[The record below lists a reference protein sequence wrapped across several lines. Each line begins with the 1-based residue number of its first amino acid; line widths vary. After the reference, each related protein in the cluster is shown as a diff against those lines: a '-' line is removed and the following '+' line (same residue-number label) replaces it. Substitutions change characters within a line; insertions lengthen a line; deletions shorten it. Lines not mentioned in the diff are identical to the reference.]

1 VVGTGWWHGEAAE
14 TPSEPRVAGG
24 ARGGRAKDRAGEEG
38 GRRHQRWGKRGGG
51 KEVVPPASK
60 NSVGQE
66 SLAPLNLIFVDFW
79 PIFVFK
85 IHQIIWKSTG
95 F

>member
-24 ARGGRAKDRAGEEG
+24 ARGGRAKDKAGEEG

-51 KEVVPPASK
+51 RKRSGASGEQEFSWPRKFGPA
-60 NSVGQE
+60 E
-66 SLAPLNLIFVDFW
+66 SDFC
-79 PIFVFK
+79 
-85 IHQIIWKSTG
+85 
-95 F
+95 